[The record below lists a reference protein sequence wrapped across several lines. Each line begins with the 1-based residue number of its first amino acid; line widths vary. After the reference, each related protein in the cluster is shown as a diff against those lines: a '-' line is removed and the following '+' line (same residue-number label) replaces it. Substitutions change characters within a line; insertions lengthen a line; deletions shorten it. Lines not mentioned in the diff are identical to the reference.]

1 MMDHSFSISFGDSIL
16 NKEERVKVSDL
27 TKKYYEDVN
36 DILKT
41 AHHGTYA
48 TELDDSMKYLKMEGD
63 IKKIL
68 SECSEEVKKVCN
80 EKCI

>member
-41 AHHGTYA
+41 
-48 TELDDSMKYLKMEGD
+48 DSSLVHMLP
-63 IKKIL
+63 
-68 SECSEEVKKVCN
+68 N
-80 EKCI
+80 